1 MPLEIFITAF
11 VTFFVTIDPVG
22 VAPIFAG
29 LTGDKTKKE
38 KNSIAL
44 KAVFASAVVLFL
56 FGLFGKGLLDT
67 LGISLDAFQVAGGL
81 LLLLVAI
88 DMVFEKRSQRRSLRA
103 SEWEEEKTQ
112 HDIAIF
118 PLAIPMIAG
127 PSAITA
133 VMLGVTEHQGHLELQ
148 ALAYGALGLVLLIN
162 YIILLGAGWLLK
174 LAGPAVTTGFTR
186 ILGVILAA
194 LSVQYV
200 FDGVVNLFGL

>member
-29 LTGDKTKKE
+29 LTHGKTKKK
-38 KNSIAL
+38 KNAIAL
-44 KAVFASAVVLFL
+44 KAIIASAVVLFL
-56 FGLFGKGLLDT
+56 FGLFGKPLLDT

-103 SEWEEEKTQ
+103 SEWEEDKAQ
-112 HDIAIF
+112 PDIAIF

-127 PSAITA
+127 PGAIAA
-133 VMLGVTEHQGHLELQ
+133 VMLSITDLEGNFQLQ
-148 ALAYGALGLVLLIN
+148 AVAFAALVLVLLIN
-162 YIILLGAGWLLK
+162 FVLLLGAGGLTK
-174 LAGPAVTTGFTR
+174 LMGQAVTTGFTR

-200 FDGVVNLFGL
+200 FDGVANLFAV